1 MSNPPQRLVAGLDL
15 GSTKAVA
22 LIAEVTGDPRDAG
35 CRILG
40 VGVERSAGIRRGVVR
55 DIEETTRAID
65 KAMKSA
71 QRMAGVQVGSVYC
84 GIAGEHV
91 AGRSSHGMV
100 SVTGD
105 EIRTSDVARV
115 NDMASNIS
123 FGRDHELLHA
133 IPQDYLIDQQGGINE
148 PIGMTGSHRCP
159 GPEPARVGGQR
170 RISTNGSARRTGPL
184 RRQAG
189 RDERRFRHRHP
200 QVTGSG
206 ESARSGEAVAPGL
219 LLSRAGGTNYAF

>member
-84 GIAGEHV
+84 GIAG
-91 AGRSSHGMV
+91 
-100 SVTGD
+100 
-105 EIRTSDVARV
+105 
-115 NDMASNIS
+115 
-123 FGRDHELLHA
+123 
-133 IPQDYLIDQQGGINE
+133 
-148 PIGMTGSHRCP
+148 
-159 GPEPARVGGQR
+159 
-170 RISTNGSARRTGPL
+170 
-184 RRQAG
+184 
-189 RDERRFRHRHP
+189 
-200 QVTGSG
+200 
-206 ESARSGEAVAPGL
+206 
-219 LLSRAGGTNYAF
+219 